1 MSMGEVVK
9 LLLGLV
15 YWMTIKPS
23 ELYSFNA
30 LPKEGPKP
38 RLGGSSKDEL
48 DPSKIS
54 KYGLLE

>member
-1 MSMGEVVK
+1 MNTGEVVR

-38 RLGGSSKDEL
+38 QLVGSSKDEL
-48 DPSKIS
+48 DSLKIS
-54 KYGLLE
+54 KYSY